1 LPGEKTEKATPKRRQ
16 EERKRG
22 NIFQSREIVVIASLL
37 ILFYSLRALSP
48 HILSSLQEN
57 TRKLILLT
65 GEIDVLTISDTRKL
79 FSDIC
84 ILIATSVLPL
94 LIIGGLVAIVF
105 TMAQTRMLV
114 TTKQIGFKM
123 NRLNPLQGFKRM
135 FSVRSMVEI
144 TKSLLKI
151 AILGYIIYIS
161 LFDEILLLPRLMDMS
176 IENALS
182 YAGRLIMSVVT
193 TSAAIFAVIAALD
206 YLYQW
211 WDYERNIRMTKQEI
225 KEEFK
230 ETEGDPLIKSRIK
243 ERQRAISQ
251 MRMMQNVP
259 KADVVIRNPTHYAVA
274 LQYDPDKNNAPVVV
288 AKGADKLAL
297 RIIREAE
304 KHDIIIT
311 ENKPLARALYE
322 SVEVDR
328 EIPAEFYQAV
338 AEVLVFVYNLR
349 KNRPNK

>member
-1 LPGEKTEKATPKRRQ
+1 MPGERTERATPKRRQ
-16 EERKRG
+16 EEREKG
-22 NIFQSREIVVIASLL
+22 NIFQSNEIVIIASLV
-37 ILFYSLRALSP
+37 IIFYTLRALSP
-48 HILSSLQEN
+48 YILRALRESAREI
-57 TRKLILLT
+57 ILLT
-65 GEIDVLTISDTRKL
+65 GELEVLMISDIRTL
-79 FSDIC
+79 FIRIC
-84 ILIATSVLPL
+84 ILYATSVFPL
-94 LIIGGLVAIVF
+94 LIIGGLVAVVF
-105 TMAQTRMLV
+105 TMAQTRLLV
-114 TTKQIGFKM
+114 TTKTIGFKM
-123 NRLNPLQGFKRM
+123 NRLNPLQGFRRM
-135 FSVRSMVEI
+135 FSVRSLVEI

-151 AILGYIIYIS
+151 AILSYIIYSS
-161 LFDEILLLPRLMDMS
+161 LFEKILLLPRLMDMS
-176 IENALS
+176 IESALS
-182 YAGRLIMSVVT
+182 YAGELIMSLVT

-225 KEEFK
+225 KEEYK

-274 LQYDPDKNNAPVVV
+274 LKYDPEKNNAPILL

-297 RIIREAE
+297 RIVREAE
-304 KHDIIIT
+304 KHDIVIT
-311 ENKPLARALYE
+311 ENKILARALYE
-322 SVEVDR
+322 AVDVDQ

-349 KNRPNK
+349 KNKQNK

>member
-57 TRKLILLT
+57 TRMLILLT

-161 LFDEILLLPRLMDMS
+161 LFDE
-176 IENALS
+176 
-182 YAGRLIMSVVT
+182 
-193 TSAAIFAVIAALD
+193 
-206 YLYQW
+206 
-211 WDYERNIRMTKQEI
+211 
-225 KEEFK
+225 
-230 ETEGDPLIKSRIK
+230 
-243 ERQRAISQ
+243 
-251 MRMMQNVP
+251 
-259 KADVVIRNPTHYAVA
+259 TH
-274 LQYDPDKNNAPVVV
+274 Q
-288 AKGADKLAL
+288 KG
-297 RIIREAE
+297 
-304 KHDIIIT
+304 
-311 ENKPLARALYE
+311 
-322 SVEVDR
+322 
-328 EIPAEFYQAV
+328 
-338 AEVLVFVYNLR
+338 
-349 KNRPNK
+349 